1 MDNIKESI
9 NHGKISKGS
18 VLNVS
23 LMNDNYTYKIIRD
36 VGIVGTVNKKLDVI
50 LYLDVYAMTDIEDI
64 DSDALVQLVDNTVL
78 IPTAPGDKCEV
89 TEEQQQSIH
98 EWSTALSILLPML
111 AEKGFFNNAIN

>member
-1 MDNIKESI
+1 MDNIKENI

-23 LMNDNYTYKIIRD
+23 LMDDNYTYKIIRD
-36 VGIVGTVNKKLDVI
+36 LGIVGTINKEFDVI
-50 LYLDVYAMTDIEDI
+50 LYLDVYAMTDIGNI
-64 DSDALVQLVDNTVL
+64 DPKDLAQLVDDTIL
-78 IPTAPGDKCEV
+78 IPTAPDDNCEI

-111 AEKGFFNNAIN
+111 AEKGFFDNAIN

>member
-18 VLNVS
+18 VLNIS
-23 LMNDNYTYKIIRD
+23 LMDDNYTYKIIRD
-36 VGIVGTVNKKLDVI
+36 VGIVGTINQEFDVI
-50 LYLDVYAMTDIEDI
+50 LYLDVYAVADIGDI
-64 DSDALVQLVDNTVL
+64 DPEALAQLVDDTIL
-78 IPTAPGDKCEV
+78 IPTAPDDKCEV